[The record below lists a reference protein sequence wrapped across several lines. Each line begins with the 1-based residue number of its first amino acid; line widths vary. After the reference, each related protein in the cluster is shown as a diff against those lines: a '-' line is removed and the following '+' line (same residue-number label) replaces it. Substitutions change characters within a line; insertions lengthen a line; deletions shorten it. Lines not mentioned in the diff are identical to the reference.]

1 MGSVSH
7 IWAAG
12 VATKKKMKRVYVV
25 SIAGACLVCAGIVMA
40 MIMMG
45 APTLLLAEDEE
56 EAALLGRR
64 AYGGLSPAE
73 FAARHRLS
81 EGRIIALRPGD
92 ATVQQLASEAERWLG
107 IAPTRPWRAINGTE
121 ALEGANLPLYARL
134 ILSTGRHDHMQVGNA
149 AMLGCLLSHTALWRW
164 WARRA
169 NGTADA
175 LLVLEEDAYLD
186 METSAPRLATLLEHD
201 LKEASSWDILMLE
214 PGHITIGGPMRRVG
228 ELAMTW
234 DLPSS
239 SPCTWMGTRGYLL
252 RASGAQKLLRHV
264 DPTMQVDALLGLV
277 STFDP
282 DFRMFW
288 TRLSVAHQRMLTL
301 STVQDRCLKCYMPQ
315 SARGYFLGLMLVAAA
330 SSLVTARVISAAQA
344 RLGP

>member
-1 MGSVSH
+1 
-7 IWAAG
+7 
-12 VATKKKMKRVYVV
+12 MKRLCVV
-25 SIAGACLVCAGIVMA
+25 SIAAACGGVILLIIG
-40 MIMMG
+40 
-45 APTLLLAEDEE
+45 LLLTTEE
-56 EAALLGRR
+56 EGELRR
-64 AYGGLSPAE
+64 AYGGGLSPAE

-81 EGRIIALRPGD
+81 EGRVIALRPDD
-92 ATVQQLASEAERWLG
+92 AAVQQLASEAERWLG

-121 ALEGANLPLYARL
+121 ALERADLPLYARL
-134 ILSTGRHDHMQVGNA
+134 IIGTGRHDHMQVGNA

-164 WARRA
+164 WAERA

-186 METSAPRLATLLEHD
+186 METSPTRLETLLERD
-201 LKEASSWDILMLE
+201 LAGEAWDILMLE
-214 PGHITIGGPMRRVG
+214 PGHITIAGPMRRVG

-239 SPCTWMGTRGYLL
+239 SSSSCTWMGTRGYLL

-277 STFDP
+277 STFNP

-315 SARGYFLGLMLVAAA
+315 TAKGYFLGLMLVAGA
-330 SSLVTARVISAAQA
+330 SSLVTARIISAAQA
-344 RLGP
+344 RLIRPQ